1 VSGRS
6 RDAEASQ
13 RLSIACI
20 IGFSCFFA
28 SYMRMPIVPLLAVSL
43 GADAVQV
50 GLVNGVFMI
59 TACAL
64 SIPSGIISDRLG
76 RRLPLLG
83 GLLLLA
89 GSSLL
94 LFQSANLP
102 QMALIYLFFGVG
114 LSTFSPALMAY
125 VGDNTPPES
134 RGRAFGWYTMAMY
147 AGMTLGPAAGGFT
160 AKALGL
166 RPVFLAAGAVLFG
179 MFLVALFFLPMQDEQ
194 EPATAG
200 TAAIFPSLRSLMGNR
215 TLTACLVAVL
225 SSCIGYGMFV
235 TFMPL
240 YLKELGMD
248 TMQVGLV
255 FAAGALTNTLS
266 RPAAGRLCD
275 RFRDRSTLVAAGL
288 ALFALA
294 LAAFGVCRGMASF
307 VASAALMGIGMG
319 MAYTVICTLIAEAV
333 PREMR
338 GLAVGCYNTCIY
350 AGMLVSSVAMGPVVK
365 AEGFRFAFFVNG
377 ALGAVVLLLFK
388 LIYRRQ
394 PATAAH
400 LSPV

>member
-1 VSGRS
+1 MIGRP
-6 RDAEASQ
+6 RNVKAAH
-13 RLSIACI
+13 RLPIACI

-28 SYMRMPIVPLLAVSL
+28 SYMRMPILPLLAVSL

-50 GLVNGVFMI
+50 GLVNGVFMM

-64 SIPSGIISDRLG
+64 SIPSGLISDRLG

-89 GSSLL
+89 GSSAL
-94 LFQSANLP
+94 LFRSTNLP

-125 VGDNTPPES
+125 VGDITPPES

-147 AGMTLGPAAGGFT
+147 AGMTLGPAAGGFV

-166 RPVFLAAGAVLFG
+166 RPVFLIAGAVLLG
-179 MFLVALFFLPMQDEQ
+179 MFLVALFFQPRADEQ

-200 TAAIFPSLRSLMGNR
+200 TAAIVFSLCSLMGNR

-225 SSCIGYGMFV
+225 GSCFGYGMFV

-240 YLKELGMD
+240 YLKEMGMD

-255 FAAGALTNTLS
+255 FAAGALTNTLA
-266 RPAAGRLCD
+266 RLPAGRLCD
-275 RFRDRSTLVAAGL
+275 RFRDRGTLVAAGL

-294 LAAFGVCRGMASF
+294 LAAFGACRGMASF

-319 MAYTVICTLIAEAV
+319 MAYTVICALIADAV

-350 AGMLVSSVAMGPVVK
+350 AGMLLSSVGMGPVVK
-365 AEGFRFAFFVNG
+365 AEGFRVAFFING
-377 ALGAVVLLLFK
+377 AWGAIVLLMFM

-394 PATAAH
+394 PAAAAH
-400 LSPV
+400 LSPM